1 MASSYYDTPFVTSVY
16 MQTAGQLSNI
26 IGIGTYKSFPLSFKI
41 FVSKIESGFSDSI
54 LRELCVHITN

>member
-26 IGIGTYKSFPLSFKI
+26 IGIGSYKSFPLSFL
-41 FVSKIESGFSDSI
+41 FVSIKLNLVFLI
-54 LRELCVHITN
+54 LF